1 MKKNKFSRSWKKWAV
16 AMMLAS
22 FSFGAAGVAACGDKG
37 GSSSV
42 EVQEPL
48 GVFYFDAG
56 IDEYQLALGA
66 NNKVTFTANGESKVG
81 TYTSDGSVVTIKF
94 DGEEVEVTATLDGD
108 VLSWNYND
116 QQMRFFKK
124 VFYTVSYDEK
134 GGADIADVTVVNG
147 KTVAKPADPVREGYQ
162 FLGWYADSDYQTP
175 FMFDT
180 QLVTGD
186 TTIYAKWAMVDPGS
200 VAYVVDFD
208 LGYEGGYMPEMETI
222 SGKLFNVPEAK
233 RDGYKFCGW
242 WISAYENGEKLTYKY
257 TPDTV
262 FTGNTTLFA
271 VWESDKLG
279 SKLADP
285 QAQVTE
291 TGITW
296 DGVSGVSIYRL
307 KVTGPEGFLKIDEDV
322 SATSFPIDFANAPAG
337 DYDIEITAIAP
348 NQSNNS
354 DTVKRSY
361 INKAVGRVSQF
372 SVLDGKVLLFNRVE
386 NAEVYYITVE
396 CGNESHNHTMY
407 NNGDSIY
414 YSFSNCE
421 MVEGGIQ
428 FTVTAAAEGYA
439 SVVSETFVYNRSL
452 DKVEGVTVDEE
463 TQMVSWY
470 PVKNAT
476 NYIVSVSCGNKA
488 HDHQYIDVGSRTSF
502 SLKECSAV
510 IDGDIKINVYAQTK
524 GYNSP
529 AATEYSYNKT
539 KLAVPSD
546 VKMTNVDKKY
556 IVSWAPV
563 TDYAGG
569 AVEYSVK
576 IGNVIVKTT
585 ETSIDV
591 TEALTWI
598 PEEIYEVEVKAT
610 SATNESVWSDPVKVR
625 YYAMSNKMTY
635 KAGVLTWE
643 PVIGATGYEV
653 RVNDGSVKTVND
665 GSTSLNIQLTKE
677 GTNYIY
683 VRFVDTT
690 ANYYSPNWVTYEI
703 NNAMQIIFDGR
714 GSKENIPTQYKV
726 VGDYLSL
733 PTPTREG
740 YDFVGWYNTPKGP
753 ESNGAMYES
762 GLFDGNSELVL
773 YAYWT
778 PAAVTLTYAN
788 VNMEG
793 KGMIDQT
800 SGTAVYTKNYK
811 LDVPVLEDKTMVFL
825 GWFAGVDSSAEQ
837 LTDDRGYS
845 LKPWALTS
853 GATVYA
859 QYVSNVLEFNL
870 LENNTYSVVRG
881 INASKLTSITIPDT
895 YNSKPVTVVD
905 GYAFRECSRLVS
917 VNIPDTIEIVS
928 EETAFQGC
936 RRLEEINVYHVE
948 GNRTAAYSSVDGV
961 LLYKNDKTGAT
972 EISFYPKAK
981 TGAYTIPDVVTEIP
995 MRLFEGTKVTQVT
1008 IPTSVTVIRSNAFI
1022 NCSTVEKIIF
1032 EEGGSN
1038 ELLIEDGAFRACTGL
1053 KTITLPARLTQL
1065 AVNEE
1070 THTMDIFSG
1079 CTALTH
1085 INVERG
1091 NMVYASNDGV
1101 ITDKA
1106 GTTLIFCPTARK
1118 GSYTIP
1124 QGIETIGDYAF
1135 VDCKLL
1141 TEIVIPGYVENV
1153 GAHAFEGCT
1162 KVAQIRF
1169 TGGAVTGME
1178 TVIGE
1183 YAFAG
1188 LTALKKIDFADGS
1201 AVSTIGAYAFT
1212 GATGLRNL
1220 TIPTSM
1226 KYIGDY
1232 AFEKA
1237 EALSTVAFENGEEGS
1252 LSFGNYVFSECI
1264 GLTKVELPKSVTSLN
1279 LGVFDGCVNIS
1290 EIKVDA
1296 ANDYYKDIDG
1306 VVFTKDGKT
1315 LMFFPKG
1322 RKGDA
1327 NGEYVIPAGV
1337 ESISEGAFRGMF
1349 HIEKIVIN
1357 NTITDIGKYAFQDSM
1372 ALKTLVFE
1380 EGNDT
1385 AKLVINE
1392 EAFSGCAAI
1401 TAVALPARTQKI
1413 AAKAFYSVNMST
1425 VTFPAGLEEIGD
1437 YAFAHTAVT
1446 EVVIPAGL
1454 SVFGEGVFDTCV
1466 KLAKVE
1472 FAAGFQGTSIPY
1484 ASFQGTAITTIDIP
1498 ASIESIGFAAF
1509 NGCEKLKSVTFADG
1523 GTADL
1528 IIGTTAATAQAGT
1541 ISTGAFMNCIA
1552 LETVEIPDRAILIN
1566 AFSFSGC
1573 SALKSVDVKETSKLE
1588 RIGNNAFSGCVS
1600 LSSFYF
1606 PATIQNSAY
1615 VDESTSQEYAIGKY
1629 AFLNTGLTKV
1639 TFAEGGTGD
1648 LSFGQG
1654 AFANC
1659 GARTEVGFNEKEQT
1673 PIYEYVYLSEFN
1685 LPNRV
1690 APIYRVYMD
1699 GNVAMMAQME
1709 DGINEHVFSDQGL
1722 TALTA
1727 INIAEGGQY
1736 YGSQDGVLYR
1746 RADNGNGQY
1755 VLDTL
1760 MLIPINSAST
1770 ITIPWTVST
1779 IGVAETNADDV
1790 VVQTDHSGT
1799 LTRKLTTVKFEKTPD
1814 GQEEVPLTIG
1824 RQAFYNVTTLTK
1836 FEFPERLV
1844 GIYGAAFKQTRLTE
1858 VYLPAN
1864 LTVFDTDGVGSMSNG
1879 GHFESVTTLKTVTF
1893 AKDIQIDT
1901 IPYGA
1906 FASCTGLTSIEIPAS
1921 IVTMGARAFY
1931 NCTGITSLTFAPGCK
1946 LRTIG
1951 NNAFYG
1957 LKLTELS
1964 LPENV
1969 TTLDGKVFQSMS
1981 KLQKLILPASFSS
1994 FSTVV
1999 NGQDSYLFSGLNAL
2013 KEVVIHE
2020 DNPNFKSV
2028 DGVVFTKDGTELVY
2042 YPKAKQTSNYEYV
2055 IPAGVQSIST
2065 YAFKQQTKLTKLT
2078 IPADVKYINYQAF
2091 YGCTYLKTI
2100 VFEEREAPL
2109 TIGDYAFQNCY
2120 RLNGVTTTMEDGTT
2134 KNIFSIPESVR
2145 FEGTAAFGGCFNAS
2159 YSVSNVYIVFEG
2171 DNESNSY
2178 SSTFQSC
2185 TGIVGVMNLPTSAA
2199 SMSQTFSGCTGLKS
2213 VTFRDDDIGMIA
2225 VMNGTFKGCKALV
2238 SIDLPNVGAFTSVN
2252 AVLGN
2257 YKEDSTGY
2265 VGTFEG
2271 CTALQ
2276 SVTMKSANVFGV
2288 NMFKG
2293 CTSLTSVQMPDG
2305 LSKIDCGAFYG
2316 CTALVNMEIPGT
2328 VETIGDC
2335 AFKNCSKLTAVE
2347 VPAFVTTISKSAFE
2361 NCTSVKNLSIGAGV
2375 ITIGEYAFA
2384 GVKGITAINVPDAV
2398 ETIEPYA
2405 FYNCSAV
2412 TTISIPKSV
2421 KTIGEYAFA
2430 NCSNVTTV
2438 TAEDGLEV
2446 LGNYAFAGFA
2456 KVKSFNIPATLVNLG
2471 IGVFDGWNSLESL
2484 TANGN
2489 LDYAYMNGVLYNATY
2504 TKIIFVSADTA
2515 GEFVIPETITA
2526 ISEGLFANTH
2536 ITSIVLPDTIREI
2549 PARTFLNCTE
2559 LKSVTMPSALERIG
2573 DRAFEG
2579 CTSLTTITIPKT
2591 VHSSY
2596 EKLWNIASNGD
2607 EMSNGWY
2614 VKEAYDGIGHAAFK
2628 NCTALET
2635 VIFEEGGAK
2644 RLSIGDFAFY
2654 GCSSLKGTLNKETGE
2669 YEFVIPSRVRGD
2681 AIPNTVYSAPGH
2693 EGSSEGHQRS
2703 EQGIG
2708 MYAFARSGLIN
2719 VVFEDET
2726 SIIMAEKLFISIG
2739 AFQECRN
2746 LTSVTFGNTIGNFEV
2761 VKAMPKGAPMKALV
2775 AAIGEYVFKDCGNL
2789 SKVVMPKDTS
2799 KIYVA
2804 STAFDGSNVRVDS
2817 LGVMVVDGADGT
2829 DYGDGKAS
2837 WGSMARS
2844 FNIDGCGMGCSDCK
2858 YYNPDKGIY
2867 LNDVAFADDFR

>member
-22 FSFGAAGVAACGDKG
+22 LSFGAAGIAACGGNG

-42 EVQEPL
+42 EVQDPL

-94 DGEEVEVTATLDGD
+94 DGEEAEVTAMLDGD

-147 KTVAKPADPVREGYQ
+147 KTIAKPADPVREGYQ

-186 TTIYAKWAMVDPGS
+186 MTIYAKWAMVDPGA
-200 VAYVVDFD
+200 VAYIVDFD

-222 SGKLFNVPEAK
+222 SGKLFDVPDAK

-271 VWESDKLG
+271 VWESDSLG
-279 SKLADP
+279 SKLSAP
-285 QAQVTE
+285 QAQITE
-291 TGITW
+291 TGIIW

-337 DYDIEITAIAP
+337 DYDVEITAIAP

-354 DTVKRSY
+354 ETVKRSY

-407 NNGDSIY
+407 NNGDSVY

-439 SVVSETFVYNRSL
+439 PVVSETFVYNRSL

-529 AATEYSYNKT
+529 APTEYSYNKT
-539 KLAVPSD
+539 KLAAPSG
-546 VKMTNVDKKY
+546 VTMTNVDKKY
-556 IVSWAPV
+556 IVSWNPV

-569 AVEYSVK
+569 TVEYSVK

-591 TEALTWI
+591 TEAFTWI
-598 PEEIYEVEVKAT
+598 PEEVYEVEVKAT
-610 SATNESVWSDPVKVR
+610 SETNESVWSDAVKVR

-635 KAGVLTWE
+635 KAGVLSWE

-714 GSKENIPTQYKV
+714 GSKETIPTQYKV

-733 PTPTREG
+733 PTPTRDG

-762 GLFDGNSELVL
+762 GIFDGNSELVL

-788 VNMEG
+788 VNTEG
-793 KGMIDQT
+793 KGMIEQT
-800 SGTAVYTKNYK
+800 SGTAIYTKDYK

-859 QYVSNVLEFNL
+859 QYVKNVLEFNL
-870 LENNTYSVVRG
+870 LENDTYSVVRG

-936 RRLEEINVYHVE
+936 RRLEEVNVYHVE
-948 GNRTAAYSSVDGV
+948 GNRTAVYSSIDGV

-1032 EEGGSN
+1032 EEGGTN
-1038 ELLIEDGAFRACTGL
+1038 ELVIEDGAFRSCTGL
-1053 KTITLPARLTQL
+1053 KNITLPARLSQL

-1169 TGGAVTGME
+1169 TGGAVSGME

-1212 GATGLRNL
+1212 GATGLRSL

-1237 EALSTVAFENGEEGS
+1237 EALGTVTFANGDEGS
-1252 LSFGNYVFSECI
+1252 LAFGNYVFSECI
-1264 GLTKVELPKSVTSLN
+1264 GLTKVELPKSVTALN

-1290 EIKVDA
+1290 EIKVDE
-1296 ANDYYKDIDG
+1296 ANEYYKDIEG

-1385 AKLVINE
+1385 AKLVIND

-1401 TAVALPARTQKI
+1401 TAVALPTRTQKI
-1413 AAKAFYSVNMST
+1413 AAKAFYSVNMKT
-1425 VTFPAGLEEIGD
+1425 VSFPAGLEEIGD
-1437 YAFAHTAVT
+1437 YAFARTAVT
-1446 EVVIPAGL
+1446 AVEIPAGL
-1454 SVFGEGVFDTCV
+1454 TVFGEGVFDTCV
-1466 KLAKVE
+1466 KLTSVT

-1484 ASFQGTAITTIDIP
+1484 ASFQGTAITTIEIP
-1498 ASIESIGFAAF
+1498 ASIESIGYAAF

-1528 IIGTTAATAQAGT
+1528 IIGSESANAEAGS
-1541 ISTGAFMNCIA
+1541 IATGAFMNCIA

-1573 SALKSVDVKETSKLE
+1573 SALKSVDVQTTSKLE
-1588 RIGNNAFSGCVS
+1588 RIGKSAFSGCVN
-1600 LSSFYF
+1600 LSYFYF
-1606 PATIQNSAY
+1606 PASIQNSAY
-1615 VDESTSQEYAIGKY
+1615 VDESTTQEYAIGQY
-1629 AFLNTGLTKV
+1629 AFMNAGLTSV

-1648 LSFGQG
+1648 LSFGEA
-1654 AFANC
+1654 AFAGC
-1659 GARTEVGFNEKEQT
+1659 GARTEVGFNEKEQK
-1673 PIYEYVYLSEFN
+1673 PIYEYVYLSELN
-1685 LPNRV
+1685 LPNRI

-1699 GNVAMMAQME
+1699 GNVGMSAQME
-1709 DGINEHVFSDQGL
+1709 DGINDRVFSSQGF

-1727 INIAEGGQY
+1727 INIADGGQY
-1736 YGSQDGVLYR
+1736 YGSKDGVLYR

-1760 MLIPINSAST
+1760 MLIPINSKSS
-1770 ITIPWTVST
+1770 IEIPWTVST

-1790 VVQTDHSGT
+1790 VVQRDYSGAIT
-1799 LTRKLTTVKFEKTPD
+1799 SKLTTVTFEKTPD
-1814 GQEEVPLTIG
+1814 GMEEVPLTIG

-1844 GIYGAAFKQTRLTE
+1844 GIYGAAFKQTKLTE

-1906 FASCTGLTSIEIPAS
+1906 FASCTGLTAIEIPAS
-1921 IVTMGARAFY
+1921 VRTIGANAFKS
-1931 NCTGITSLTFAPGCK
+1931 CTGLTSLTFAPGSE

-1957 LKLTELS
+1957 LKLSELS

-1981 KLQKLILPASFSS
+1981 NLTKLILPASFSS

-1999 NGQDSYLFSGLNAL
+1999 NGQDSYLFSGLNKLAYV
-2013 KEVVIHE
+2013 EIHD
-2020 DNPNFKSV
+2020 DNPNFKDV

-2042 YPKAKQTSNYEYV
+2042 FPKYYYGTTKYEYT
-2055 IPAGVQSIST
+2055 IPKGVQSIST
-2065 YAFKQQTKLTKLT
+2065 YAFKQQTYLTKLT

-2091 YGCTYLKTI
+2091 YGCSQLTSI

-2109 TIGDYAFQNCY
+2109 TIGDMAFQSCS

-2145 FEGTAAFGGCFNAS
+2145 FEGTTAFGSCFNNN
-2159 YSVSNVYIVFEG
+2159 YSKNVYIVFEG
-2171 DNESNSY
+2171 DNESNSFT
-2178 SSTFQSC
+2178 STFQSC
-2185 TGIVGVMNLPTSAA
+2185 TGIVGVENLPTSVA
-2199 SMSQTFSGCTGLKS
+2199 SMNKTFSGCTNLKT

-2225 VMNGTFKGCKALV
+2225 VMNGTFNGCKSLV
-2238 SIDLPNVGAFTSVN
+2238 SIDLPNVGSFTSAN
-2252 AVLGN
+2252 AISDGV
-2257 YKEDSTGY
+2257 YKENSTGY
-2265 VGTFEG
+2265 VGTFEN
-2271 CTALQ
+2271 CTALTT
-2276 SVTMKSANVFGV
+2276 VTMKSANVFGV
-2288 NMFKG
+2288 NTFKG
-2293 CTSLTSVQMPDG
+2293 CTSLVSVQAPDG

-2316 CTALVNMEIPGT
+2316 CTALTSFDIPGT

-2335 AFKNCSKLTAVE
+2335 AFKGCSKLSAVE
-2347 VPAFVTTISKSAFE
+2347 VPAFVTTIAKSAFE
-2361 NCTSVKNLSIGAGV
+2361 NCTSITDLSIGAGV
-2375 ITIGEYAFA
+2375 ITIGERAFA
-2384 GVKGITAINVPDAV
+2384 GIKGITAINVPDAV

-2412 TTISIPKSV
+2412 TKISIPKSV

-2430 NCSNVTTV
+2430 NCSNVTSI
-2438 TAEDGLEV
+2438 TAEDGLET
-2446 LGNYAFAGFA
+2446 LGDYAFAGFA
-2456 KVKSFNIPATLVNLG
+2456 KAKSFNIPATLVNLG
-2471 IGVFDGWNSLESL
+2471 IGVFDGWSSLESL

-2489 LDYAYMNGVLYNATY
+2489 LDFAYMDGVLYNATY
-2504 TKIIFVSADTA
+2504 TKIIFVSSDTA
-2515 GEFVIPETITA
+2515 GDFVIPETITS
-2526 ISEGLFANTH
+2526 ISEGLFANTA
-2536 ITSIVLPDTIREI
+2536 ITSIVLPDTIRSI
-2549 PARTFLNCTE
+2549 PARAFLNCTE
-2559 LKSVTMPSALERIG
+2559 LKSVTMPSALEFIG

-2579 CTSLTTITIPKT
+2579 CTSLTEITIPKT
-2591 VHSSY
+2591 VHSTY
-2596 EKLWNIASNGD
+2596 EKLWNDCSDAMAAGY
-2607 EMSNGWY
+2607 Y
-2614 VKEAYDGIGHAAFK
+2614 VTKAQDGIGHAAFK

-2635 VIFEEGGAK
+2635 VIFEDGGAK
-2644 RLSIGDFAFY
+2644 RLSIGDYAFY
-2654 GCSSLKGTLNKETGE
+2654 GCTSLKGTLNKETGE

-2681 AIPNTVYSAPGH
+2681 ATPRDVYSAPGH
-2693 EGSSEGHQRS
+2693 EGSGEGHQRS
-2703 EQGIG
+2703 AQGIG

-2719 VVFEDET
+2719 LVFEDET
-2726 SIIMAEKLFISIG
+2726 DIIMAEKLLIDIG
-2739 AFQECRN
+2739 AFQECAS
-2746 LTSVTFGNTIGNFEV
+2746 LKSVTFGNTLGNFEV
-2761 VKAMPKGAPMKALV
+2761 VKPMPKGAPMKATV
-2775 AAIGEYVFKDCGNL
+2775 AAIAENAFYGCRALAMVTF
-2789 SKVVMPKDTS
+2789 PKDTS
-2799 KIYVA
+2799 KIFVVNG
-2804 STAFDGSNVRVDS
+2804 AFEGTNARVEGVTMVDGS
-2817 LGVMVVDGADGT
+2817 MGT
-2829 DYGDGKAS
+2829 DYGDGKAFWS
-2837 WGSMARS
+2837 NGDLRM
-2844 FNIDGCGMGCSDCK
+2844 FGIDGCGNCGDKCTHH
-2858 YYNPDKGIY
+2858 NPAKGIY
-2867 LNDVAFADDFR
+2867 LNDVIWAEDFR